1 MKLPKTIQ
9 ILQLLSKS
17 RKHLIWTKEQLK
29 TVSYQKLIQESYLAP
44 KSNDSMG
51 IVVKSYFW
59 ACRSIKDCHCLPR
72 SIALY
77 QNLISAGY
85 DVQHKFGVNNKDE
98 NLAAHA
104 WVEYQGEPLNESDDL
119 KNRFTVL
126 EKSNGDG
133 GCDSISI
140 ESLK

>member
-1 MKLPKTIQ
+1 MKLSKIIQ
-9 ILQLLSKS
+9 ILQLLPQS
-17 RKHLIWTKEQLK
+17 RKHLIWIKEQLR
-29 TVSYQKLIQESYLAP
+29 TVGYQQLILKNYPNP
-44 KSNDSMG
+44 KSNDSIG

-59 ACRSIKDCHCLPR
+59 ACRSIKGCHCLPR

-104 WVEYQGEPLNESDDL
+104 WVEYQGEPLNESVDL

-126 EKSNGDG
+126 EKSNGD
-133 GCDSISI
+133 CNSISI